1 MAADAAGGG
10 DDEFTLASVRTA
22 LVRLEDTII
31 FSLIERA
38 KFPVN
43 CQLYD
48 HDNSKNCNWGS
59 CSLFEFIVKETE
71 AIQAK
76 AGRYVNPE
84 ENPFFLDNLPPS
96 LIPSHSYTEF
106 LYPAAA
112 SNNINNIILDMYL
125 KMLLPL
131 FVVDGDDGNYAETAS
146 SDLVCL
152 QALSRRIHYGKF
164 VAEVKF
170 RGAPQDYEPL
180 IRAKDR
186 DGLMKLLTFP
196 IQEEVVSFRVREKAL
211 IFGQDATAV
220 GENNAGGG
228 KYKVE
233 PLVLSRLYVDWVMP
247 LTKEVQ
253 VDYLLKRLD

>member
-1 MAADAAGGG
+1 MAAGEDV
-10 DDEFTLASVRTA
+10 FTLASVRTA
-22 LVRLEDTII
+22 LVRLEDTIV

-38 KFPVN
+38 KFLN
-43 CQLYD
+43 NSQLYD
-48 HDNSKNCNWGS
+48 SDSNSNSNWGF
-59 CSLFEFIVKETE
+59 CSLFEFIIKETE

-76 AGRYVNPE
+76 AGRYVNQE
-84 ENPFFLDNLPPS
+84 ENPFFPDNLPPS

-112 SNNINNIILDMYL
+112 SDNINNTILDMYL
-125 KMLLPL
+125 KKLLPL

-146 SDLVCL
+146 IDLVCL

-170 RGAPQDYEPL
+170 RSAPQDYEPL

-196 IQEEVVSFRVREKAL
+196 IQEEVVSFRVREKAMV
-211 IFGQDATAV
+211 FGQDVAAV

-228 KYKVE
+228 TYKVE
-233 PLVLSRLYVDWVMP
+233 PSVVSRLYTDWVMP
-247 LTKEVQ
+247 LTKEVE
-253 VDYLLKRLD
+253 VEYLLKRLD